1 MKRLEGKTVFI
12 TGASA
17 GIGEASARQFA
28 DEGCNLVLTA
38 RRVEKLEKLKQEIHA
53 THPNLFIHTVQLDVR
68 DKKQIDQVVAE
79 LPEQVKN
86 VDVLLNNAGM
96 VIGLDPLVNIEEE
109 VFDQMIQTNIKGLV
123 FLTKAIVPGMKERG
137 WGHVIN
143 IGSIAGKQS
152 YYGGSIYC
160 ATKFAVDAITK
171 ALAIELVDTP
181 IRVSQICPGMV
192 NTEFS
197 TVRFRGNKEQADNV
211 YKGLQPLLAE
221 DIAELI
227 VFTANRPAHVNIQDM
242 LVFPVN
248 QADSKTV
255 YRRPE

>member
-1 MKRLEGKTVFI
+1 MGRLEGKTVFI

-38 RRVEKLEKLKQEIHA
+38 RRLENLEKIKNEISA
-53 THPNLFIHTVQLDVR
+53 IHPKIYIHTVQLDVR
-68 DKKQIDQVVAE
+68 DKKQIDKTVAE
-79 LPEQVKN
+79 LPEEVKN
-86 VDVLLNNAGM
+86 IDVLLNNAGM
-96 VIGLDPLVNIEEE
+96 VIGLDPLINIEEE
-109 VFDQMIQTNIKGLV
+109 AFDQMLQTNVKGLV

-137 WGHVIN
+137 VGHVIN
-143 IGSIAGKQS
+143 LGSIAGKQS

-197 TVRFRGNKEQADNV
+197 TVRFRGDKDQADNV
-211 YKGLQPLLAE
+211 YKGLQPLVAD

-227 VFTANRPAHVNIQDM
+227 VFTAGRPAHVNIQDM

-255 YRRPE
+255 YRQP